1 MTVMMVDRFLIV
13 LIKFT
18 LWMILKIRRKKPTM
32 LKTIFKY
39 SKDNNDKGEM
49 FSKRLNIVVTTF
61 RSIKNLIHV
70 AYTFFTE
77 YQ

>member
-18 LWMILKIRRKKPTM
+18 LWMILKIRRKKETM

-39 SKDNNDKGEM
+39 SKDNNDKREM

-70 AYTFFTE
+70 AYNFFTE